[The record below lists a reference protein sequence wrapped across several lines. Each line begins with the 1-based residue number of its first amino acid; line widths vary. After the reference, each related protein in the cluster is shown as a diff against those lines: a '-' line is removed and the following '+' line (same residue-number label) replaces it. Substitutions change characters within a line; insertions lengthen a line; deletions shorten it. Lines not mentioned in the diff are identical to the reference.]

1 MSGETHKN
9 IEEKILSSLYERLR
23 WDELTGQFAAN
34 VGVNEKNLTSDV
46 LSALAARGVRVE
58 SGMAWFVFDKDKAIE
73 RTTGIFQFEGAF
85 FSVSM
90 ANGDYVPG
98 EKAQSFLSAVGVR
111 VEAVGGGGLS
121 ADKIPAKG
129 AVRTLLVSGGLPAV
143 AAAMRKAGGLNPE
156 MRAVI
161 VFKGAR
167 IFNDIFD
174 FELSSS
180 GNLISF
186 VVRESLTSQASSA
199 FDDGLDQGK
208 LKEAE
213 TLPLSVAER
222 TEDPLVLH
230 ALALSHDE
238 ARRLTAAKSV
248 FSWPETVEKLVAD
261 VSMEVREAAVF
272 NPAMPR
278 RSLWKMAHDPDF
290 EPSAVAAAA
299 RPDLPHELAS
309 ILSGHKSL
317 EVKKTLAMNANVPWD
332 VVEQMLEGGVA
343 GSVLEAACARL
354 DFPKDKI
361 DKMVMNGGES
371 AWMIVGRDDV
381 PLETARRLVNEN
393 GRFGKFWLALASRK
407 DIGDD
412 DVKDII
418 DSGRGSQDACLELL
432 SRSMSEAPVGFGRV
446 ATVRQLVKA
455 DRFYASESAQKL
467 LESTCFDESEFTGLG
482 RLILI
487 SGTNELLTL
496 SSKPSKLP
504 AGLRKSLIEAA
515 LSLGRLDFDEFA
527 GRFFASGEFS
537 DDELLLVTKGRPN
550 DMSKAATWAINRGS
564 SMKTL
569 IEFKDGRTDNVA
581 ALKSIG
587 VPGKIAAKLLLEA
600 KNRGD
605 DLTWFADV
613 KPLMDGMRSDTS
625 ETDYL
630 NDVNNFVTKAA
641 ANGAMKDAISVVA
654 KSMDAERFG
663 RLLYHIPPQKRLRII
678 EKSDGASETTVRDIC
693 DMFFRVRGTAT
704 AEPAATAVSEVLE
717 FVKEADG
724 RDLAGLKK
732 FHDFMMSINK
742 KLSQPKINLKP
753 QDLYDVADLDGTIIE
768 TSSMGKLRMSF
779 PKSSHALIDYGE
791 SLGICV
797 GNGTYASKAAK
808 GEILLVGVVD
818 ESGKRKLGMVEAK
831 CPGLSIVQA
840 KGHSNKTLPDDVQ
853 RGIRSFLSQVSKRR
867 VSARKKAAASG

>member
-1 MSGETHKN
+1 MNGETPKN
-9 IEEKILSSLYERLR
+9 TEEKILSSLFERLR

-34 VGVNEKNLTSDV
+34 LGVNEKKLSVDV
-46 LSALAARGVRVE
+46 LSALAARGVRVD
-58 SGMAWFVFDKDKAIE
+58 SGMAWVVMDKEKAIE
-73 RTTGIFQFEGAF
+73 RTTGVFQFEGAF

-98 EKAQSFLSAVGVR
+98 DKAQSFLSAVGVR

-129 AVRTLLVSGGLPAV
+129 AVRTLLVAGGLPAV

-156 MRAVI
+156 MRGVI

-186 VVRESLTSQASSA
+186 VVRESLTSESSSA
-199 FDDGLDQGK
+199 FDDALDQVK

-213 TLPLSVAER
+213 TLPLSVAEH

-238 ARRLTAAKSV
+238 ARRLTAAKSIY
-248 FSWPETVEKLVAD
+248 SWPETIEKLVAD
-261 VSMEVREAAVF
+261 VSLEVRAAAVF

-309 ILSGHKSL
+309 ILAGHKSL
-317 EVKKTLAMNANVPWD
+317 EVKKTLALNANVPWE
-332 VVEQMLEGGVA
+332 VVEHMLEGVA
-343 GSVLEAACARL
+343 DSVLEAACSRL

-361 DKMVMNGGES
+361 DKMVSRGGES

-381 PLETARRLVNEN
+381 PLDTARRLVHDN
-393 GRFGKFWLALASRK
+393 RHFGKFWLALASRK

-412 DVKDII
+412 DVNEII
-418 DSGRGSQDACLELL
+418 DSGRGAQDACLELL
-432 SRSMSEAPVGFGRV
+432 SRSMLGGPVGFNRV
-446 ATVRQLVKA
+446 ATITRLIKA
-455 DRFYASESAQKL
+455 DRFYAAEAAEKL
-467 LESTCFDESEFTGLG
+467 LDSTCFDETQFTGLG
-482 RLILI
+482 RLLLI
-487 SGTNELLTL
+487 CGPSELLTL

-504 AGLRKSLIEAA
+504 DGLRKSVVETA
-515 LSLGRLDFDEFA
+515 LSLGQSDFEDFA

-537 DDELLLVTKGRPN
+537 DDELLLVTNGKPN
-550 DMSKAATWAINRGS
+550 AMSRKATWAINRGS

-569 IEFKDGRTDNVA
+569 LEFREGRTDNVA

-587 VPGKIAAKLLLEA
+587 VPGKIAAKLLLDA

-613 KPLMDGMRSDTS
+613 KPLLEGMRSDSS
-625 ETDYL
+625 ETDYI

-663 RLLYHIPPQKRLRII
+663 RLLSQIPPQKRLRII
-678 EKSDGASETTVRDIC
+678 EKSDGASETIVRDIC

-724 RDLAGLKK
+724 RDLAGLRK

-753 QDLYDVADLDGTIIE
+753 QDLYDVADLDGTMIE
-768 TSSMGKLRMSF
+768 TKSMGKLRMSF

-797 GNGTYASKAAK
+797 GNGSYASRASK
-808 GEILLVGVVD
+808 GEILLVGVLD
-818 ESGKRKLGMVEAK
+818 ETGKRKLGMVEAK

-840 KGHSNKTLPDDVQ
+840 RGHSNKTLPDDAQ

-867 VSARKKAAASG
+867 VTGRKKVAASG